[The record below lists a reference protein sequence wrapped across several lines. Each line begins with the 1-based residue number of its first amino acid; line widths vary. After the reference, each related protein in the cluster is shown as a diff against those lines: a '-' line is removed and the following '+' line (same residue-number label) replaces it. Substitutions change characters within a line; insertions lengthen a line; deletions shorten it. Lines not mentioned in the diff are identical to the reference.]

1 MTNPET
7 LLPEA
12 HAPRGGES
20 DQEHPVAQ
28 QYGRPASEL
37 RGYSGVMAV
46 YAGGVLAAAFAM
58 WRTKRLPARFSAGDL
73 ALVALAT
80 HKLSRTVTKDSVT
93 SPLRAPFARFK
104 GPAGPGEVNETVTAG
119 GAAKS
124 IGELLTCPFCL
135 DQWIATGFVT
145 GLGVAP
151 RLTRYVA
158 SIFAVRAAA
167 DLVQFGYAAAEQ
179 AVD

>member
-7 LLPEA
+7 LLPETHPQRA
-12 HAPRGGES
+12 EAQ
-20 DQEHPVAQ
+20 DHPVAN

-37 RGYSGVMAV
+37 RGYAGVMAV
-46 YAGGVLAAAFAM
+46 YAGGVLAAAFGM
-58 WRTKRLPARFSAGDL
+58 WRAKRLPAGFSAGDL
-73 ALVALAT
+73 ALVSLAT

-93 SPLRAPFARFK
+93 SPLRAPFAKFE
-104 GPAGPGEVNETVTAG
+104 GSAGPGEVKEKVAVG
-119 GAAKS
+119 GAGKS

-167 DLVQFGYAAAEQ
+167 DLIQFGYVAAEH
-179 AVD
+179 AAE